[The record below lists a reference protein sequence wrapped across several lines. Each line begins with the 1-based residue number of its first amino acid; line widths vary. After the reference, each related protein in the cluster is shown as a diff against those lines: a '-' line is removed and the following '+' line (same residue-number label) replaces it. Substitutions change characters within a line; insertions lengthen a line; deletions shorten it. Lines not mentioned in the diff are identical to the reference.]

1 MTGLS
6 RFPDKRVD
14 RQHESRAKAS
24 YSFSEPH
31 SLLSVRRRRVL
42 IMHLV
47 RTPFAR
53 RSGQK
58 ERYRV
63 LERHT
68 TAPIPRTRQHVGRKL
83 ILAQAYRGAKKST
96 AWNLT
101 THYGPSFSP
110 QRAAAKIRMDSRPK
124 DRHSATSHLDAYT
137 SNRKCTAAG
146 YWKGPRGS
154 LSRRHGDQS
163 RVHSRSFSLP
173 LALPTQTSVLFTC
186 FCLGHTGVAK

>member
-1 MTGLS
+1 MLHTCYTARWNILRRKLGFGLDCRYMGPLLRATWLLCAKRHIYITGLS

-68 TAPIPRTRQHVGRKL
+68 TAPIPRTRQHVGRKKL
-83 ILAQAYRGAKKST
+83 ILAQAYRGAKK
-96 AWNLT
+96 
-101 THYGPSFSP
+101 
-110 QRAAAKIRMDSRPK
+110 RR
-124 DRHSATSHLDAYT
+124 
-137 SNRKCTAAG
+137 
-146 YWKGPRGS
+146 RG
-154 LSRRHGDQS
+154 
-163 RVHSRSFSLP
+163 
-173 LALPTQTSVLFTC
+173 T
-186 FCLGHTGVAK
+186 